1 MFNIM
6 IGTLIYLCFIG
17 ENISVLIRD
26 YPKLVV
32 VGFGF
37 QFSLL
42 ACKMQMSTIGK
53 TSFDQFTRGSL
64 ISIGL
69 IHLSLLLSFNMKI
82 IPLYM
87 FDYALGLALAI
98 NTITW
103 FKFGYNLAHELSD
116 ILNVN
121 ILTVGKKKLN

>member
-1 MFNIM
+1 MM
-6 IGTLIYLCFIG
+6 STLIYLCFIG
-17 ENISVLIRD
+17 EDISVLVRD
-26 YPKLVV
+26 YPKLVI

-53 TSFDQFTRGSL
+53 TYFDQFTRGSL
-64 ISIGL
+64 ISLGL
-69 IHLSLLLSFNMKI
+69 IHISLLLSYNMRI
-82 IPLYM
+82 MPLFM

-121 ILTVGKKKLN
+121 ILSIGKKKSK